1 MFIVVVG
8 ALGLLIGFAG
18 TAAADLVSPNSAEQP
33 VSSSLDESPP
43 KPIEPASED
52 EEPSEEGTVGTP
64 VATED
69 ATPAA
74 EAEEADTEA
83 ADAAAADAEA
93 APEEGASAE
102 AAAPA
107 ATPLAPPPA
116 YTPAPETVIERA
128 TPVSALQAAEAG
140 EPEAASLGIVDRA
153 RRGMDEA
160 GAVLG
165 QVVHACQVGVGQAAG
180 GPAVGLAVLSMVAAL
195 ERRRTLRA
203 RLATDEDPP
212 EFLYAWDVIAPG

>member
-52 EEPSEEGTVGTP
+52 DESSEEGTVGAP
-64 VATED
+64 VASED

-74 EAEEADTEA
+74 EAEETDTEA
-83 ADAAAADAEA
+83 ADAEA
-93 APEEGASAE
+93 LPEEGMPAE

>member
-8 ALGLLIGFAG
+8 ALGVLFGFAG
-18 TAAADLVSPNSAEQP
+18 TAAADLVTPNSAEQP
-33 VSSSLDESPP
+33 VSSSLDGSPP
-43 KPIEPASED
+43 KPIESASE
-52 EEPSEEGTVGTP
+52 EEGSSEEGMAGAP

-69 ATPAA
+69 ATPVADA
-74 EAEEADTEA
+74 EG
-83 ADAAAADAEA
+83 ADAAAADAEPV
-93 APEEGASAE
+93 PEEGAPAPAQ
-102 AAAPA
+102 AAVPA
-107 ATPLAPPPA
+107 ATPLAPPPI
-116 YTPAPETVIERA
+116 YTPVPETVIERA

-160 GAVLG
+160 GAVLR
-165 QVVHACQVGVGQAAG
+165 QVVHACQVGVGQASG
-180 GPAVGLAVLSMVAAL
+180 GPLAALAVLSMVTAL
-195 ERRRTLRA
+195 ERRRALWA